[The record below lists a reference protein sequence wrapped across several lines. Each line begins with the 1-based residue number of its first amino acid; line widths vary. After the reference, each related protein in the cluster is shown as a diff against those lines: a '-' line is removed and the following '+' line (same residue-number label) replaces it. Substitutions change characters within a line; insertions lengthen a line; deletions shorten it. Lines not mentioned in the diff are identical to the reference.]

1 MVGFKEE
8 GGRWVVV
15 RALGA
20 GVVFPGLRRDSDCVS
35 VVPWGPVVKD
45 QGGRLLTR
53 VGGDGRT
60 DDRVVL
66 CTFRHQI
73 TALDPVFSASVV
85 RRVFFNIAFWLSTL
99 YLTLV
104 LLTILVQPI
113 AANAPAKAG
122 EVMRLSNLWLGSFQ
136 GIVASALGV
145 LLFQNRRARRESL
158 GRESEEPS
166 RRNLRPSIRSR
177 ARSSRAGTAACGR
190 DTY

>member
-15 RALGA
+15 RALRAGVRRPGA

-53 VGGDGRT
+53 VGGDGGT
-60 DDRVVL
+60 EDRVIL

-104 LLTILVQPI
+104 LLTIGPDNCRQR
-113 AANAPAKAG
+113 AG
-122 EVMRLSNLWLGSFQ
+122 KSGRGASTGGPQSLWSLLSLTFCSP
-136 GIVASALGV
+136 V
-145 LLFQNRRARRESL
+145 ARRHRQGWSHQRYRSRQRRCFL
-158 GRESEEPS
+158 GR
-166 RRNLRPSIRSR
+166 RRPYRQQQSYHTKRTIE
-177 ARSSRAGTAACGR
+177 
-190 DTY
+190 

>member
-1 MVGFKEE
+1 MGPIIRRSKPKWLDLKKRVGDGWWYALYAPGS
-8 GGRWVVV
+8 GGRGP
-15 RALGA
+15 GA

-53 VGGDGRT
+53 VGGDGGT
-60 DDRVVL
+60 EDRVVL

-85 RRVFFNIAFWLSTL
+85 RRVFFNIAFGLSTL
-99 YLTLV
+99 YLPLV

-145 LLFQNRRARRESL
+145 LLFQKEKSASREF
-158 GRESEEPS
+158 GQGE
-166 RRNLRPSIRSR
+166 
-177 ARSSRAGTAACGR
+177 
-190 DTY
+190 